1 MLSEHAQRSLPYAR
15 VVLFD
20 LAADLERYPQY
31 VPGWSSVQVYSR
43 EGEVC
48 HAEQAVGF
56 GPVRMRFRT
65 MARLHRPEHIEMT
78 SDDPRFS
85 RFRLLWRF
93 EEAGGGHCRVA
104 LRVELELRSRFLQG
118 WLERAGPGTAA
129 DVLRAFEQ
137 RARWLHG
144 TPGGGV

>member
-1 MLSEHAQRSLPYAR
+1 MLTENARRSLPYAR

-20 LAADLERYPQY
+20 LAADLERYPEY
-31 VPGWSSVQVYSR
+31 IPGWSSVQVYRR
-43 EGEVC
+43 EADVC

-56 GPVRMRFRT
+56 GPVQMRFRT
-65 MARLHRPEHIEMT
+65 LARMHRPQHIELT

-93 EEAGGGHCRVA
+93 EDAGGGDCQVG

-118 WLERAGPGTAA
+118 WLERAGPGTATE
-129 DVLRAFEQ
+129 VLRAFEQ
-137 RARWLHG
+137 RARRLYG
-144 TPGGGV
+144 PRGREG